1 MNGLAE
7 SLDRSKVLLCLGPGG
22 VGKTTCSA
30 ALALKAAA
38 RGRRTLVCTV
48 DPARRLAT
56 SLGLDSLPDH
66 PVRLPRAE
74 LEAAGLAADLPIDA
88 MMLQVESTLNRA
100 LAQETKDVGAREAIL
115 HNRFYQALV
124 SDLEG
129 TQIYAALAELLEL
142 QRNGKW
148 DLIVVDTPPTAHAR
162 DILRAPSA
170 MARAVS
176 SPVVRWLSSE
186 NFAGR
191 TGLAFL
197 RLGRNAILK
206 RMAAIVGGAF
216 LEDLSEFVGLLSS
229 LLPTLKNRAEEA
241 ETLLMAPST
250 SYVLVT
256 GASADRIDETG
267 VLLDD
272 LKARGLSVSAVV
284 ANRLLPDPDN
294 WPDEPSGDSS
304 VDGSDERASE
314 PTRRSSGDPKSASC
328 QQRALD
334 YYHQILSQQ
343 HEALDRFAGDRPKI
357 QVVQVP
363 LLPEDLGNLTHLW
376 TLAQHL
382 GIQ

>member
-1 MNGLAE
+1 MNELAE
-7 SLDRSKVLLCLGPGG
+7 SLDHSKVLLCLGPGG

-100 LAQETKDVGAREAIL
+100 LAQESKDAETREAIL
-115 HNRFYQALV
+115 HNRFYQALI

-129 TQIYAALAELLEL
+129 TQTYAALAELLEL
-142 QRNGKW
+142 QRTAKW
-148 DLIVVDTPPTAHAR
+148 DLIVVDTPPTVHAR

-186 NFAGR
+186 RFAGR
-191 TGLAFL
+191 TGLAVL

-216 LEDLSEFVGLLSS
+216 LEDLSEFVGLLSG

-241 ETLLMAPST
+241 ETLLLAPST

-272 LKARGLSVSAVV
+272 LKDRGLSVSAVV

-294 WPDEPSGDSS
+294 WPDEPSGDSP
-304 VDGSDERASE
+304 VDGSDEPASE
-314 PTRRSSGDPKSASC
+314 QTSHSSGDPKSASC
-328 QQRALD
+328 QQKALD

-343 HEALDRFAGDRPKI
+343 HEALDRFARDRTKI
-357 QVVQVP
+357 QVVRIP
-363 LLPEDLGNLTHLW
+363 LLPQDLGNLTHLW